1 MNLDQST
8 LNSLKKRILDI
19 SYPRK
24 LSHLGSCLTTLP
36 IIVEIYEKKQKNDK
50 FILSAGHAHLAHL
63 VVMEYY
69 GQLNAEETLDRF
81 GIHCDMRAGCDCSSG
96 SLGIGLSIAA
106 GMALADRNRN
116 VYVLTTDGE
125 MQEGI
130 CHETAEVMWNEKI
143 TNLKVYVNC
152 NGYGAYDPIDYH
164 HLKRRFDSYYD
175 QNISFKYTEDNLD
188 SFPFLQG
195 QSAHYA
201 VMSDEDYKL
210 ALEVLK

>member
-1 MNLDQST
+1 MQNKD
-8 LNSLKKRILDI
+8 LKRRIIEI
-19 SYPRK
+19 SYKEK
-24 LSHLGSCLTTLP
+24 LSHLGSNLTAVD
-36 IIVEIYEKKQKNDK
+36 IIKDIYDQKQDK
-50 FILSAGHAHLAHL
+50 DIFVLSAGHAGLAWY
-63 VVMEYY
+63 VVLESL
-69 GQLNAEETLDRF
+69 GGRNAEEIFDHHGVHPDRCLDC
-81 GIHCDMRAGCDCSSG
+81 GLSCSSG

-143 TNLKVYVNC
+143 TNLKVFVNC

-164 HLKRRFDSYYD
+164 YLKRRFDSYYD